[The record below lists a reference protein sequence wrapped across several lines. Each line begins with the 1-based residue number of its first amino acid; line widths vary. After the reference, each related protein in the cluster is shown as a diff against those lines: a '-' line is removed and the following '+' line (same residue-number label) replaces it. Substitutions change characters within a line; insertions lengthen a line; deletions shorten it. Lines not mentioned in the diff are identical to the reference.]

1 MNHLNEEEM
10 ILKHYNELH
19 DAALE
24 AHLADCAQCQTELQ
38 RLSAA
43 LARVPQ
49 MKIPALPENYE
60 ARVWTKLRD
69 QLPEKR
75 ESWFAELLLPRQ
87 WVVAGVMA
95 VLLVAAFVG
104 GRLWEQKQKPQ
115 SGPNFAASDP
125 GRKDRIVSA
134 SLTDH
139 FERSQI
145 LLVEV
150 LAAEPKDKRDFAA
163 AQEQARDLLDS
174 NRLYRMNSTKTA
186 KDPAVQRTLDEL
198 ERVLV
203 EIANSPSDV
212 DQKEVDRL
220 QNTIEEQGLL
230 FKVTVIG
237 SRLRDQN
244 KATKPNKNTI

>member
-1 MNHLNEEEM
+1 MNHLTEEEM

-24 AHLADCAQCQTELQ
+24 QHLTECAECHAELT
-38 RLSAA
+38 RLSVA

-49 MKIPALPENYE
+49 VKVPALPENYE
-60 ARVWTKLRD
+60 AQVWAKLRD

-75 ESWFAELLLPRQ
+75 QSWFTEMLRPRQ
-87 WVVAGVMA
+87 WAVVGAMA
-95 VLLVAAFVG
+95 MLIVAAFVA
-104 GRLWEQKQKPQ
+104 GRFSKSGSSNNPPQ
-115 SGPNFAASDP
+115 IAATPSQ
-125 GRKDRIVSA
+125 RERIVSA
-134 SLTDH
+134 SLSDH
-139 FERSQI
+139 FERTQI

-150 LAAEPKDKRDFAA
+150 MAAEPKDKGDFAA

-212 DQKEVDRL
+212 DQKEIDQL
-220 QNTIEEQGLL
+220 QKRIEEQGLL

-244 KATKPNKNTI
+244 KQATHKNGSKI

>member
-1 MNHLNEEEM
+1 MNHLTEEEM

-19 DAALE
+19 DEELE
-24 AHLADCAQCQTELQ
+24 RHLAGCAECRAELA

-49 MKIPALPENYE
+49 VKVPALPDSYE
-60 ARVWTKLRD
+60 AQVWTNLRD
-69 QLPEKR
+69 RLPEKR
-75 ESWFAELLLPRQ
+75 HGWFAEMLHPQ
-87 WVVAGVMA
+87 KWAVAGAMA
-95 VLLVAAFVG
+95 VLIVAAFVA
-104 GRLWEQKQKPQ
+104 GRFTKPVSPG
-115 SGPNFAASDP
+115 SGPEIAATP
-125 GRKDRIVSA
+125 AQRERVVSA
-134 SLTDH
+134 SLSDH
-139 FERSQI
+139 FERTQI

-150 LAAEPKDKRDFAA
+150 MAAAPKDKGDFAA

-174 NRLYRMNSTKTA
+174 NRLYRMNSAKTA

-212 DQKEVDRL
+212 DQKEIDQL
-220 QNTIEEQGLL
+220 QKRIEEQGLL

-244 KATKPNKNTI
+244 KQATHKNGNKI